1 MDAQEIEA
9 LIAAFA
15 TTDLVAMELCRDGWR
30 LRLERS
36 AAGIAHRAEPATAE
50 PPPAVPLR
58 PTGPAREPA
67 ARPAGE
73 IRAPLAGIVHLAPG
87 PEAAPFVA
95 VGERVEAGRVVAVVE
110 AMKVLNE
117 VRAER
122 AGTVETVLVASGEE
136 VEAGQPLLRIG

>member
-67 ARPAGE
+67 ARPSGE

-87 PEAAPFVA
+87 PEAAPFVT
-95 VGERVEAGRVVAVVE
+95 VGEWVEAGRVVAVVE

>member
-1 MDAQEIEA
+1 MNAQEIEA

-15 TTDLVAMELCRDGWR
+15 TTDLVAMELRRDGWR

-36 AAGIAHRAEPATAE
+36 AAGIRRRIEPSSAE
-50 PPPAVPLR
+50 PPPAASLR
-58 PTGPAREPA
+58 PTGAAPEPA
-67 ARPAGE
+67 ARPSGE

-87 PEAAPFVA
+87 PEAAPFVT
-95 VGERVEAGRVVAVVE
+95 VGERVEAGRVVAIVE

-122 AGTVETVLVASGEE
+122 AGTVETVLVTAGEE

>member
-15 TTDLVAMELCRDGWR
+15 TTDLVAMELRRDGWR

-36 AAGIAHRAEPATAE
+36 AAGIQRRIEPSPAEPA
-50 PPPAVPLR
+50 PAAPLR
-58 PTGPAREPA
+58 PTGPTFEPA
-67 ARPAGE
+67 ERSSGQ

-87 PEAAPFVA
+87 PVAAPFVT
-95 VGERVEAGRVVAVVE
+95 VGQRVEAGRVVAIVE

-122 AGTVETVLVASGEE
+122 AGTVEAVLVTSGEE